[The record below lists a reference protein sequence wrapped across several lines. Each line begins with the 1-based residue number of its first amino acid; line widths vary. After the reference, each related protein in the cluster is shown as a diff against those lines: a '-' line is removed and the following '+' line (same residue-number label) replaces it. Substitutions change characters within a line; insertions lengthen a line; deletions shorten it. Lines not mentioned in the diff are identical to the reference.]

1 MLYSLEGSVS
11 LSNDEGIALDVGG
24 IGFFVL
30 CSKKVL
36 REAEPGCSLKI
47 LTSLQVSE
55 AGPSLF
61 GFNDDDERTLF
72 HILLKVRGVGSRLAI
87 SILRVLDFSDII
99 NSIASGSSLVLCQV
113 PGVGKKTAERLCFEL
128 KQQIDRSGLKTLAS
142 MVSPEVGDTVQFV
155 YDALESLGFSRSESR
170 TALARILAR
179 KEPES
184 PEQLL
189 RDALTEM
196 KKN

>member
-1 MLYSLEGSVS
+1 M
-11 LSNDEGIALDVGG
+11 
-24 IGFFVL
+24 
-30 CSKKVL
+30 
-36 REAEPGCSLKI
+36 
-47 LTSLQVSE
+47 
-55 AGPSLF
+55 
-61 GFNDDDERTLF
+61 
-72 HILLKVRGVGSRLAI
+72 
-87 SILRVLDFSDII
+87 LDFSDII